1 MEINTTRRQGPLF
14 DKEKQLCQLCSAV
27 GIGSPKSIPPPIRM
41 TLVALKQNWQHNH
54 ISFHRGHAKIR
65 VPIQE
70 SALASKAMT
79 PLYAEEIHMLERLED
94 EELERYL
101 DKNPRIVPLFE
112 IDVDKTRDEE
122 PNEEATEELRRA

>member
-1 MEINTTRRQGPLF
+1 M
-14 DKEKQLCQLCSAV
+14 
-27 GIGSPKSIPPPIRM
+27 
-41 TLVALKQNWQHNH
+41 
-54 ISFHRGHAKIR
+54 
-65 VPIQE
+65 QE

>member
-1 MEINTTRRQGPLF
+1 MSIMFCRRI
-14 DKEKQLCQLCSAV
+14 

-65 VPIQE
+65 VPMQE

-101 DKNPRIVPLFE
+101 DKNLRILLLFE
-112 IDVDKTRDEE
+112 IDVGETTETYASPIDTATRDEE
-122 PNEEATEELRRA
+122 PSEESIAELRRA